1 MPNVAMYNMS
11 GESVGTIDL
20 SDVVFGQEIN
30 KVAVHEVI
38 KNYLA
43 NQRQGTQSTKTR
55 TEVSG
60 GGKKPWRQKGTGRA
74 RQGSTRA
81 PQWMG
86 GGIALG
92 PKPRDY
98 RYTINKKL
106 RKLAVKSVL
115 SSKVEESNIIVV
127 DSIELETIKTK
138 AVAEMIAKLPV
149 EGNALIVTAD
159 KNENVYKSAR
169 NIDGVATTFVGQMNV
184 YELVKYEY
192 MVVTKDAVAKIE
204 EVYA

>member
-81 PQWMG
+81 PQWTG
-86 GGIALG
+86 GGVALG

-98 RYTINKKL
+98 RYTLNRKL
-106 RKLAVKSVL
+106 RKIALKSAL
-115 SSKVEESNIIVV
+115 SSKVEDSTIVV
-127 DSIELETIKTK
+127 VDNIELEAIKTK
-138 AVAEMIAKLPV
+138 AVADMIAKLPV
-149 EGNALIVTAD
+149 EGTALIVTAD
-159 KNENVYKSAR
+159 KNENVYKSAK
-169 NIDGVATTFVGQMNV
+169 NISGVDTTFVGQMNV
-184 YELVKYEY
+184 YDLLKYEY
-192 MVVTKDAVAKIE
+192 MVVSKDAVAKIE

>member
-20 SDVVFGQEIN
+20 AESVFGQEIN

-60 GGKKPWRQKGTGRA
+60 GGKKPWKQKGTGRA

-98 RYTINKKL
+98 RYSINKKL
-106 RKLAVKSVL
+106 KKVALTSVL
-115 SSKVEESNIIVV
+115 SSKVEDSTIVVV
-127 DSIELETIKTK
+127 DSIDIESIKTK
-138 AVAEMIAKLPV
+138 TVIEMIAKLPV
-149 EGNALIVTAD
+149 EGSALIVTAD
-159 KNENVYKSAR
+159 RNETIYKSAN
-169 NIDGVATTFVGQMNV
+169 NIENVTATFVGQINV
-184 YELVKYEY
+184 YDLLKYEY